1 MSDAAEFDVSANEL
15 ALDALAERVLS
26 QRPGDADPEWD
37 EWSRTHLD
45 AFFRRAE
52 HHEFRS
58 FDRTQL
64 HYCVLAHPK
73 PKAWVL
79 VSPGR
84 VESYLKYQEVALE
97 LVAAG
102 FAVAM
107 IDHRGQGHSER
118 LTSHHEQGHVN
129 QFADYAHDFEQWVQ
143 ELRPRLGDLAVHI
156 LAHSMG
162 GAIATMYV
170 QSKPHEIQSLVL
182 SAPMFG
188 INTTPWPQWFAGP
201 LTRSLTALNRLVT
214 PGKFWYAPGTGDY
227 QKLPF
232 AENKLTHSEAR
243 YEHFSRMYADMPNI
257 KVGGPTT
264 HWVTEAL
271 EAAEQCIQSANK
283 ITIPVLVLS
292 GTADRI
298 VDPRGHQRFAEKLTH
313 ERSQLKEIPDSYH
326 EILMESDARRAMAI
340 TAALTFFEET
350 R

>member
-1 MSDAAEFDVSANEL
+1 MSDEVEFDVSASEL

-26 QRPGDADPEWD
+26 HRPGDTDPAWD
-37 EWSRTHLD
+37 EWSRTHLE
-45 AFFRRAE
+45 AFSRRVE
-52 HHEFRS
+52 HEEFRS
-58 FDRTQL
+58 FDRAQI
-64 HYCVLAHPK
+64 YYGVLAHPH

-102 FAVAM
+102 YSVAL

-129 QFADYAHDFEQWVQ
+129 QFIDYAHDFERWIA
-143 ELRPRLGDLAVHI
+143 ELTPRMSDLPVHI
-156 LAHSMG
+156 LGHSMG
-162 GAIATMYV
+162 GAIATMYA
-170 QSKPHEIQSLVL
+170 QNKPHNIASLVL

-188 INTTPWPQWFAGP
+188 INTAPWPQWFAAP
-201 LTRSLTALNRLVT
+201 LTRSLTALNRLIT

-243 YEHFSRMYADMPNI
+243 YEHFSRMYTDFPQI
-257 KVGGPTT
+257 RVGGPTT

-271 EAAEQCIQSANK
+271 EAAEQCIAHAHK
-283 ITIPVLVLS
+283 IEIPILVLS
-292 GTADRI
+292 GTADKI
-298 VDPRGHQRFAEKLTH
+298 VDPRGHQIFASRLTH
-313 ERSQLKEIPDSYH
+313 EKSRLKEIPGSYH
-326 EILMESDARRAMAI
+326 EILMESDERRNMAI
-340 TAALTFFEET
+340 DAALEFFAQ
-350 R
+350 